1 MAVGRIGEYH
11 LGKNASW
18 DEYVER
24 LEMFC
29 EANKMAKEEQKR
41 AVLLSCC
48 GEEAYGLIVTL
59 VKPARPTTATYEEI
73 KTAVRKH
80 LHPRPSELYARFLFY
95 KRNQAVEESVADY
108 VTALRKL
115 AEDCGFGD
123 EQLPLDIMM
132 RDRFVCGLQ
141 NEAVQQR
148 LLAEHDLTFNVA
160 YDMAATAEAT
170 AKQQRD
176 IRMHGRDE
184 AKDCQGMIQ
193 ATRTKQDATAEGSSC
208 YRCNVPLQPPVITDH
223 QGTILNSTAGPYA
236 EGDIVRL
243 TCRVPPVD
251 HKLTLS
257 WWRNEEPLRSTF
269 GTVPTSDGGWEN
281 TVELGPLH
289 REHLFAN
296 VTCSSTSDISVP
308 VASSVLL
315 DLFLPPTEVSIW
327 SWPYDKQEASGWLML
342 AAPTRSTGRVAAE
355 LSTQEANDKSRDSH
369 AAAWSAADES
379 QQAISTSFYTPRSF
393 ECEVTGSRPQPNV
406 TWFLDGRPLDDRL
419 SYTHVEGNAT
429 TSVLLLPFLEH
440 AGKLLEC
447 RATNVNMPDSRGVLS
462 GVLWVNISNKP
473 EVNVRLGAGLN
484 ASYITEGAD
493 VYMECSVLAASSVA
507 DVTWSHDGRE
517 LVAQPEEGVVLTTH
531 YLVIRRVGPGHTG
544 SYTCRV
550 TSSEGEFVEST
561 PLFLSVRYSPR
572 CGSDGDQTLHVEKDE
587 AVNVTCDVRADPSE
601 PLRYFWLLE
610 DDTEVA
616 RETNKER
623 GKPSLQKSPQIT
635 YSERL
640 AIVANASIFNV
651 VLACWAEN
659 AVGTQRKRCRF
670 KFSPKRQDSSLV
682 CSVGNY
688 TDTSFSL
695 TCSAVVVSD
704 TTSRQL
710 RVDVFD
716 ATQSN
721 RSERSFW
728 SREMGPIF
736 VTRLHP
742 ATDYLVTVR
751 MHSQATFLTYVRTL
765 SPAQT
770 LVGQGDFQKS
780 TQRRRWTLT
789 LSIIMLTSGFAFT
802 FVALLT
808 GYLVCV
814 LKRRR
819 RKPRRPPD
827 DVQSAS
833 SESAN
838 LERVHICDHKKHL
851 AAADSC

>member
-1 MAVGRIGEYH
+1 MWFLVAAGVPYVRAGVTSSLLDNSHEWTKVYALVAPEPPSNAVLGGTRGLVDGTHWKQPSWSGRAF
-11 LGKNASW
+11 LSLLSDPPALLLN
-18 DEYVER
+18 R
-24 LEMFC
+24 LERSDSGNYVC
-29 EANKMAKEEQKR
+29 N
-41 AVLLSCC
+41 
-48 GEEAYGLIVTL
+48 VTYRSDNFTSGG
-59 VKPARPTTATYEEI
+59 VTVTTAR
-73 KTAVRKH
+73 VQ
-80 LHPRPSELYARFLFY
+80 LF
-95 KRNQAVEESVADY
+95 VA
-108 VTALRKL
+108 
-115 AEDCGFGD
+115 
-123 EQLPLDIMM
+123 
-132 RDRFVCGLQ
+132 
-141 NEAVQQR
+141 
-148 LLAEHDLTFNVA
+148 
-160 YDMAATAEAT
+160 
-170 AKQQRD
+170 
-176 IRMHGRDE
+176 
-184 AKDCQGMIQ
+184 
-193 ATRTKQDATAEGSSC
+193 
-208 YRCNVPLQPPVITDH
+208 VPLQPPVITDH

>member
-1 MAVGRIGEYH
+1 MPDESWSSLRSVNVLEGEQTSLPCPIDLGTREPVSAMWFLVAAGVTHVRAGVTSSLLDNSHEWTKVYALVAPEPPSNAVLGGTRGLVDGTHWKQPSWSGRAF
-11 LGKNASW
+11 LSLLSDPPALLLN
-18 DEYVER
+18 R
-24 LEMFC
+24 LERSDSGNYVC
-29 EANKMAKEEQKR
+29 N
-41 AVLLSCC
+41 
-48 GEEAYGLIVTL
+48 VTY
-59 VKPARPTTATYEEI
+59 RSENFTTGGVT
-73 KTAVRKH
+73 
-80 LHPRPSELYARFLFY
+80 
-95 KRNQAVEESVADY
+95 
-108 VTALRKL
+108 VTAARV
-115 AEDCGFGD
+115 
-123 EQLPLDIMM
+123 QL
-132 RDRFVCGLQ
+132 FV
-141 NEAVQQR
+141 A
-148 LLAEHDLTFNVA
+148 
-160 YDMAATAEAT
+160 
-170 AKQQRD
+170 
-176 IRMHGRDE
+176 
-184 AKDCQGMIQ
+184 
-193 ATRTKQDATAEGSSC
+193 
-208 YRCNVPLQPPVITDH
+208 
-223 QGTILNSTAGPYA
+223 
-236 EGDIVRL
+236 
-243 TCRVPPVD
+243 VPPTQV
-251 HKLTLS
+251 
-257 WWRNEEPLRSTF
+257 
-269 GTVPTSDGGWEN
+269 
-281 TVELGPLH
+281 
-289 REHLFAN
+289 
-296 VTCSSTSDISVP
+296 SV
-308 VASSVLL
+308 
-315 DLFLPPTEVSIW
+315 W

-355 LSTQEANDKSRDSH
+355 LSAQEAKDKSHDSH

-379 QQAISTSFYTPRSF
+379 QQAMSTGFYTPRSF

-517 LVAQPEEGVVLTTH
+517 LVAQPEEGVVLTSR
-531 YLVIRRVGPGHTG
+531 YLVIRRVSPGHTG

-550 TSSEGEFVEST
+550 TSTEGEFVEST

-572 CGSDGDQTLHVEKDE
+572 CESDGDQTLHVEKDKP
-587 AVNVTCDVRADPSE
+587 VNVTCDVRADPSE

-610 DDTEVA
+610 DDTEAAQVA
-616 RETNKER
+616 NKKR
-623 GKPSLQKSPQIT
+623 GKPLQKSPQIT

-640 AIVANASIFNV
+640 AIVANASIFDV

-670 KFSPKRQDSSLV
+670 KFSPKGQDPGLV

-695 TCSAVVVSD
+695 TCSAVAVSD
-704 TTSRQL
+704 TTSRRL

-716 ATQSN
+716 TGQGN

-728 SREMGPIF
+728 SRVMGPII
-736 VTRLHP
+736 VTRLRP

-751 MHSQATFLTYVRTL
+751 MHSQATFRTYVRTL

-789 LSIIMLTSGFAFT
+789 LSIVVLTSGFAFT
-802 FVALLT
+802 LVAWLT

-827 DVQSAS
+827 DDAQSAP

-838 LERVHICDHKKHL
+838 LGRVHICDHKKYL
-851 AAADSC
+851 AEADSC